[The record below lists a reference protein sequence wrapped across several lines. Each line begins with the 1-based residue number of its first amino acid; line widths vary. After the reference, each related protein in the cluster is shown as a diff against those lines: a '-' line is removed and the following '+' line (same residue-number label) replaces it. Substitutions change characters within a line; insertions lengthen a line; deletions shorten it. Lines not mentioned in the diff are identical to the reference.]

1 MTDIVYLSKIND
13 AFIRIDCDDRGIIRE
28 ISESLTFRVPGA
40 QFMPKVRNGVWD
52 GLIRLVNLRDQTIY
66 AGLAHKIE
74 SFCKAR
80 DYELVY
86 QYDNTTVNYSL
97 REAKEFIENEDLT
110 YTPRDYQY
118 DTFVHA
124 IRNGRAIYES
134 PTSSGKSLIMYMIM
148 RYYLE
153 PTLIIVPTTTL
164 IHQLYSDFAE
174 YGFNSEEYIHKIYS
188 GQDKNTEKPIIITTW
203 QSVYKMPKEWFD
215 QFNLVLGDECHH
227 FKSKSLITIMTKLT
241 DCPYRFGFSGT
252 VVNEDASVHEWVLEG
267 LFGEKKKVITT
278 KELMDAK
285 HVADLNIKILALSY
299 PEEERRIVSKLDY
312 QGEMDYIVSH
322 EKRMNFVRNLVLSL
336 KGNTLVLFQFVDKHG
351 KILYNSMNDV
361 IDEDRKLFFI
371 HGGVKG
377 EDRND
382 MRPIVE
388 KEKDAIIIASYGTL
402 STGVSIRN
410 IHNLVFASPSKSRIR
425 NLQSIGRSLR
435 ISDEKTNATLFDI
448 ADDFSR
454 SSKMNIT
461 LKHLMERIKIYDQ
474 EQFKYKLY
482 RVKI

>member
-1 MTDIVYLSKIND
+1 MTDTVYLSKIND